1 MANTNQ
7 ATIDGGGRR
16 SNIGEIA
23 RQISATVGA
32 EFFESL
38 VRSIGQR
45 LDADCV
51 LIGEFVGGQAER
63 IRTLAVYGAGA
74 GGLDNYPLAGSA
86 VAQVAAGDAQ
96 WCTNLAQEQF
106 PSDSLLL
113 RVDAQAFVAVPLL
126 DAKHRALG
134 VMLTAF
140 RHPISDTGTPKAAL
154 EVFAPRAAAELR
166 RQQTEAAVRESEQ
179 RYRAFIAAN
188 TDAMWR
194 IEFETPISISL
205 PEDEQ
210 IDAIYR
216 LGYLAECNDAMA
228 HTLGRERSEQ
238 LIGMSFHELACSA
251 DPNLRE
257 DLRVA
262 IRSGYRFDTV
272 ETQPVSPDGRI
283 RHHLRSHWCIVENGQ
298 LQRIW
303 GTTRDVTE
311 LKQAEEALENS
322 ERRLAE
328 LLENIHVLTIMLD
341 GDGAI
346 SYCNNYLLQLTGWK
360 ASELAGKNWFDL
372 MVPPEEREKLKAEF
386 ASARDNPAEH
396 RHIEGTLVGKN
407 GQRWQIAWESSSLRN
422 PDGSIAGSAGVGH
435 QIASRAAAELNRG
448 PSSDNQN
455 LRRSITRLVDDLGGL
470 LTVITGY
477 CAILSESLR
486 GDELRA
492 PVAEIEHTA
501 EQGIALTKQLLAFSR
516 ERALHLE
523 LIALNPLLEEVG
535 QAIAGFLPAGVE
547 FEISLEPSAAAVLTD
562 RDHFRQALLNLAA
575 NAVDAMPDGGSLA
588 LRSSHLVLNEEQ
600 ATHMSGISAGNY
612 SVVAIADTG
621 AGMTEEVRDQMFEPF
636 FTTKDGRTGIG
647 LSAVYEI
654 VKASQGHI
662 LVDSSPGQGTVF
674 QIFLPRAS
682 SPK

>member
-1 MANTNQ
+1 MAKTNQ
-7 ATIDGGGRR
+7 AAIDGGGRR
-16 SNIGEIA
+16 TNIGEIA

-63 IRTLAVYGAGA
+63 IRTLAVFGMQPDA
-74 GGLDNYPLAGSA
+74 LDNYRLAGSA

-96 WCTNLAQEQF
+96 SCINSAQENF
-106 PSDSLLL
+106 PSDSLLAL
-113 RVDAQAFVAVPLL
+113 VDAQAFVAVPLL

-134 VMLTAF
+134 VMLAAF
-140 RHPISDTGTPKAAL
+140 RHAISDTSIPKAAL

-166 RQQTEAAVRESEQ
+166 RQQAEAAVRESEQ
-179 RYRAFIAAN
+179 RYRAFIAEN

-194 IEFETPISISL
+194 IEFETPISVSL
-205 PEDEQ
+205 PEDQQ

-216 LGYLAECNDAMA
+216 NGYLAECNHAMA
-228 HTLGRERSEQ
+228 RTLGGERAEQ
-238 LIGMSFHELACSA
+238 LIGMSFQELACKA

-272 ETQPVSPDGRI
+272 ETQPVDSNGHI
-283 RHHLRSHWCIVENGQ
+283 RHHLRSHWCVVENAQ

-311 LKQAEEALENS
+311 LKRAEEALQNS

-328 LLENIHVLTIMLD
+328 LLERIHVLTIMLD
-341 GDGAI
+341 GNGAI
-346 SYCNNYLLQLTGWK
+346 AYCNNYLLQLTGWE

-372 MVPPEEREKLKAEF
+372 MVPPEEREKLKAAF
-386 ASARDNPAEH
+386 AAARNNAAEP
-396 RHIEGTLVGKN
+396 RHIEGTLLGKN
-407 GQRWQIAWESSSLRN
+407 GERWQIAWESSSLRN

-435 QIASRAAAELNRG
+435 QITTRAAVEHNR
-448 PSSDNQN
+448 SQSTNDQN

-477 CAILSESLR
+477 CAILDERLGS
-486 GDELRA
+486 DELHPSVVEIQRA
-492 PVAEIEHTA
+492 A
-501 EQGIALTKQLLAFSR
+501 EQGIGLTKQLLSISR
-516 ERALHLE
+516 DRALHLE

-535 QAIAGFLPAGVE
+535 QAIDSVLPDGVE
-547 FEISLEPSAAAVLTD
+547 FEISLEPSADRVRTD
-562 RDHFRQALLNLAA
+562 RDHLRQALLNLAA
-575 NAVDAMPDGGSLA
+575 NAVDAMPEGGHLT
-588 LRSSHLVLNEEQ
+588 LRSSNLDLDEQ
-600 ATHMSGISAGNY
+600 QAAQMSGISAGNY
-612 SVVAIADTG
+612 SIVAVGDSG
-621 AGMTEEVRDQMFEPF
+621 NGMTEEVQEQMFEPF
-636 FTTKDGRTGIG
+636 FTTKDSRSGLG

-654 VKASQGHI
+654 VQASHGHI
-662 LVDSSPGQGTVF
+662 LVDSTPGQGTVF
-674 QIFLPRAS
+674 QIFLPRVAERN
-682 SPK
+682 

>member
-1 MANTNQ
+1 MAKTNQ
-7 ATIDGGGRR
+7 APIDAGSRR

-23 RQISATVGA
+23 RQISATVGT

-63 IRTLAVYGAGA
+63 IRTLAIFGVGV
-74 GGLDNYPLAGSA
+74 GGIDNYRLAGSA

-96 WCTNLAQEQF
+96 WCMDQAQEKF
-106 PSDSLLL
+106 PSDALL
-113 RVDAQAFVAVPLL
+113 VQMDAQAFVAVPLL
-126 DAKHRALG
+126 DAKHHALG
-134 VMLTAF
+134 VMLAAF
-140 RHPISDTGTPKAAL
+140 RQSISDTSTPRATL

-166 RQQTEAAVRESEQ
+166 RQQAEAAVRESEQ
-179 RYRAFIAAN
+179 RYRAFIAEN

-194 IEFETPISISL
+194 IEFEKPISVTL

-228 HTLGRERSEQ
+228 HTLGRERAEQ
-238 LIGMSFHELACSA
+238 LIGMNFSELARKA

-262 IRSGYRFDTV
+262 VRCGYRFDIV
-272 ETQPVSPDGRI
+272 ETEPLGPNGSI

-303 GTTRDVTE
+303 GTTRDITE
-311 LKQAEEALENS
+311 LKQAEEALQNS

-346 SYCNNYLLQLTGWK
+346 AYCNNYLLQLTGWK

-386 ASARDNPAEH
+386 ASARDNPAGP
-396 RHIEGTLVGKN
+396 RHIEGTLLGKN

-435 QIASRAAAELNRG
+435 QIASRRAIEPNRSQSG
-448 PSSDNQN
+448 DNQN
-455 LRRSITRLVDDLGGL
+455 LRRSIARLVHDLGGL

-477 CAILSESLR
+477 CAILNERLGGDDLR
-486 GDELRA
+486 
-492 PVAEIEHTA
+492 PQVVEIERAA
-501 EQGIALTKQLLAFSR
+501 EQGIALTKQLLSFSR

-535 QAIAGFLPAGVE
+535 QAIDSSLPAGVE
-547 FEISLEPSAAAVLTD
+547 FEISLEPSVGPVLTD
-562 RDHFRQALLNLAA
+562 RNHFRQALLNLAA
-575 NAVDAMPDGGSLA
+575 NAVDAMPDGGSLT
-588 LRSSHLVLNEEQ
+588 LRSSNLNLDMQQ
-600 ATHMSGISAGNY
+600 AALMSGISAGDY
-612 SVVAIADTG
+612 SVVAVADTG

-636 FTTKDGRTGIG
+636 FTTKDGHTGIG
-647 LSAVYEI
+647 LSAVYE
-654 VKASQGHI
+654 VVQASHGHI

-682 SPK
+682 TGN